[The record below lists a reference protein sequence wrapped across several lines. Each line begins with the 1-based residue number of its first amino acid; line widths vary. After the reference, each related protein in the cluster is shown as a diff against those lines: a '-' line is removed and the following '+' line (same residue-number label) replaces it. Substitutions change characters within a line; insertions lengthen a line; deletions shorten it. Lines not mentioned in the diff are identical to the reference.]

1 MPTYIEANRAN
12 WDERADVH
20 IEDTT
25 GAYSIAPFLAGED
38 VLSPIEAEE
47 IGNVAGLDVL
57 HLQCHIG
64 LDTLCLAR
72 RGARVTGLD
81 FSENALRHAA
91 ALAVRTGLEEA
102 RFILGDVY
110 QARERVG
117 GTFDLVYTTWGTICW
132 LPDIRLWGAT
142 VAALLRP
149 GGRLYFADTHPMI
162 QPLEEVNDQLVPT
175 FGYRTPTGLPLVF
188 DANQTYTGD
197 ARQFLNTD
205 NFEWI
210 HPLSDIL
217 MALIDAGLAIERF
230 AEHEALP
237 WQMFPM
243 MTRGKDRMW
252 RLPVGHPRLPLSVSI
267 AARKAG
273 GG

>member
-1 MPTYIEANRAN
+1 MSNYLDANRAN

-20 IEDTT
+20 IDDRT
-25 GAYSIAPFLAGED
+25 GAYGIAAFLAGED
-38 VLSPIEAEE
+38 ILCPIEAGE
-47 IGNVAGLDVL
+47 IGDIRGLDLL

-81 FSENALRHAA
+81 FSVKALRHAA
-91 ALAVRTGLEEA
+91 ELAARTSLEA
-102 RFILGDVY
+102 RFVLGDVY
-110 QARERVG
+110 DAPDKVG
-117 GTFDLVYTTWGTICW
+117 GAFDMVYTTWGTICW
-132 LPDIRLWGAT
+132 LPDIRRWGAV
-142 VAALLRP
+142 VAAMLKP

-162 QPLEEVNDQLVPT
+162 QPLEEAGGQLAPT
-175 FGYRTPTGLPLVF
+175 FGYRTPTGLPLAF
-188 DANQTYTGD
+188 TANQTYTGD
-197 ARQFLNTD
+197 TRQFLNTE

-217 MALIDAGLAIERF
+217 MALIDNGVAIERI

-243 MTRGKDRMW
+243 MAKGEDRMW
-252 RLPVGHPRLPLSVSI
+252 RLPAGHPRMPLSVSI
-267 AARKAG
+267 SARKRG
-273 GG
+273 

>member
-1 MPTYIEANRAN
+1 MSGYIEANRAN

-25 GAYSIAPFLAGED
+25 GAYSIGPFLAGKD
-38 VLSPIEAEE
+38 ILSPIEAAE
-47 IGNVAGLDVL
+47 IGDVSGLDLL

-81 FSENALRHAA
+81 FSQNAIRHAA
-91 ALAVRTGLEEA
+91 DLAARAGLEA
-102 RFILGDVY
+102 RFVLGDVY
-110 QARERVG
+110 EAPERVG
-117 GTFDLVYTTWGTICW
+117 GSFDLVYTTWGTICW
-132 LPDIRLWGAT
+132 LPDIRRWGAT
-142 VAALLRP
+142 IAAMLKP

-162 QPLEEVNDQLVPT
+162 QPLEEANGLLVPT
-175 FGYRTPTGLPLVF
+175 FSYRTPSAVPLAF
-188 DANQTYTGD
+188 TACQSYAGD
-197 ARQFLNTD
+197 SRQLLNTE

-217 MALIDAGLAIERF
+217 MALIDSGLVLARI
-230 AEHEALP
+230 AEHECLP

-243 MTRGKDRMW
+243 MVKGEDRMW
-252 RLPVGHPRLPLSVSI
+252 RLPAGHPRLPLSISLTAVKS
-267 AARKAG
+267 G
-273 GG
+273 

>member
-1 MPTYIEANRAN
+1 MATYLDANRAN

-25 GAYSIAPFLAGED
+25 GAYSLAPFLAGED
-38 VLSPIEAEE
+38 VLSPIEAAG
-47 IGNVAGLDVL
+47 IGDVAGLDLL

-64 LDTLCLAR
+64 IDTLCLAR

-81 FSENALRHAA
+81 FSENAIRHAA
-91 ALAVRTGLEEA
+91 ALAHRAGIEA
-102 RFILGDVY
+102 RFVLGDVY
-110 QARERVG
+110 QAPDRVG
-117 GTFDLVYTTWGTICW
+117 DVFDVVYTTWGTICW
-132 LPDIRLWGAT
+132 LPDIRRWGTT

-162 QPLEEVNDQLVPT
+162 QPLEEVDGRLVPT
-175 FGYRTPTGLPLVF
+175 FGYRTPTGTPLAF
-188 DANQTYTGD
+188 TANQTYTGD
-197 ARQFLNTD
+197 TRQFLATD

-217 MALIDAGLAIERF
+217 MALIDAGLAIERVG
-230 AEHEALP
+230 EHEALP

-243 MTRGKDRMW
+243 MTKGIDRMW
-252 RLPVGHPRLPLSVSI
+252 RLPAGHPRLPLSLSI
-267 AARKAG
+267 VARKR
-273 GG
+273 